1 MNNIKAVAIKEFLH
15 LLRDRRTLSLIIFMP
30 FVQLMIYGYAVN
42 TDVKHLA
49 TAVYDQDRT
58 YLSRRLVETFVQSAY
73 FDVTERVDSLEDMR
87 KLIDRG
93 RVKTGLII
101 PPKFSRDVLSAKGTQ
116 LQLIIDGTDSNPANA
131 ALATSQSII
140 ASFAQKE
147 GLVPVAVSPID
158 FRPRLWYNPDLKST
172 YFMIPGLIGFLIQLI
187 VPMIT
192 ATAIVREKEQGN
204 IEQLLV
210 TPIKP
215 FELMVGKLI
224 PYVCVGLIMATLII
238 TASRFLFHVPIRG
251 SLLTLYALTL
261 LYIFVCLG
269 IGLLASTVADNQQQ
283 ATQIVM
289 IFVAPSILLS
299 GFLFPRETMPLPVFY
314 LGYLVPLTYFVKITR
329 GIILKGLGIVD
340 LWDQILPLLLMAIVI
355 VGLSVRRFAKR
366 IK

>member
-1 MNNIKAVAIKEFLH
+1 
-15 LLRDRRTLSLIIFMP
+15 
-30 FVQLMIYGYAVN
+30 
-42 TDVKHLA
+42 
-49 TAVYDQDRT
+49 
-58 YLSRRLVETFVQSAY
+58 LSRRLVDTFVQSAY
-73 FDVTERVDSLEDMR
+73 FDVVEHVNSMAEMR

-93 RVKTGLII
+93 KVKTGLII
-101 PPKFSRDVLSAKGTQ
+101 PPKFSRDVLSSRGTD

-140 ASFAQKE
+140 ASFVQKE

-251 SLLTLYALTL
+251 SLLILYALTL

-299 GFLFPRETMPLPVFY
+299 GFLFPRETMPMPVFY
-314 LGYLVPLTYFVKITR
+314 LGYLVPLTYFVQITR
-329 GIILKGLGIVD
+329 GIILKGLGVID
-340 LWDQILPLLLMAIVI
+340 LWEQIVPLMIMAIVI
-355 VGLSVRRFAKR
+355 VGLSVKRFAKR